1 MTLPMASGSGVTMII
16 AELKTAIT
24 DGTYGHGQRLP
35 AERELAVYFG
45 ASRTTIR
52 EALRQLEEKALVT
65 RRVGSGTFVNQSA
78 SYHGGDI
85 AEITSPLELMEVR
98 EAIEPHL
105 VRLAVVHAAA
115 KDLELLDK
123 AVQELE
129 ACSSSQEAFS
139 KADEAFHLMLADAT
153 GNPLMAGIYQ
163 QINRVRSHDQWHAM
177 KRKVLSA
184 EVISVYNR
192 QHRAMVEAI
201 RQRDVE
207 AAINVVVE
215 HLAKARQDLVGVG
228 PGSSI

>member
-1 MTLPMASGSGVTMII
+1 MTLPIASGSGVTMII

-24 DGTYGHGQRLP
+24 DGTYDHGQRLP
-35 AERELAVYFG
+35 AERELAVHFG

-52 EALRQLEEKALVT
+52 EALRQLEEKTLVT
-65 RRVGSGTFVNQSA
+65 RRVGSGTFVNQPA
-78 SYHGGDI
+78 SHHGGDI

-129 ACSSSQEAFS
+129 ACSSNQEAFS
-139 KADEAFHLMLADAT
+139 KADETFHLMLADAT

-228 PGSSI
+228 PNSST